1 MLGLGNN
8 LISGAPLQQAL
19 VATVT
24 GIPKTGSEGTRVAAG
39 FDNFSIYAVDVH
51 GNATADRIM
60 LQDFSI
66 HRSPD
71 ASGLEH
77 PDVELVDKTTN
88 SDYAVKE
95 GYSFTSGGTN
105 YGGHEIFGNVGSTA
119 DTWWT
124 LGNSTAANSWVN
136 LEITAGVVVPAS
148 FQVMYVPLYC
158 TCGGFKIFGNTGAE
172 ADTSSLMLAW
182 YNSNETLTALSGTG
196 TAPITV
202 VIN

>member
-51 GNATADRIM
+51 GNASAARIM
-60 LQDFSI
+60 IQDFSI

-71 ASGLEH
+71 ASGDEH

-88 SDYAVKE
+88 TDYVVTE
-95 GYSFTSGGTN
+95 GYSYSGYPG
-105 YGGHEIFGNVGSTA
+105 EEMFGNVGDTS

-136 LEITAGVVVPAS
+136 LEITAGVIVPAS

-158 TCGGFKIFGNTGAE
+158 PVGGFKIFGNTGAK
-172 ADTSSLMLAW
+172 ADTSSPLLAW
-182 YNSNETLTALSGTG
+182 YNSTDTLTALSGTG
-196 TAPITV
+196 IANVTV